1 MAKDTSDKGLLYKIW
16 KEILKLKN
24 KKTTTFILK
33 RARKLNSHL
42 TKENTQMASE
52 HMKRC
57 PTSHAIREMEIKT
70 TVR

>member
-1 MAKDTSDKGLLYKIW
+1 M
-16 KEILKLKN
+16 
-24 KKTTTFILK
+24 FILK